1 MSAQTVVALPLGVP
15 AAVVLLL
22 DELPPP
28 PQPARSD
35 AIKPAIA
42 VAMRDLWGTVSR
54 ISIPEDEGQD
64 KPCEVPQTAG

>member
-1 MSAQTVVALPLGVP
+1 
-15 AAVVLLL
+15 VLLL

-64 KPCEVPQTAG
+64 NPCEVPQTAG